1 MGAVPFLAEVENSIA
16 LLWQKIIDKSIL
28 SVKRISWKQGD
39 IFMQE
44 FMQAIMMNGAM
55 TPAQDSLKA
64 IFQKFGRSVGR
75 WQICANLVGAITV
88 TSYFVFFDQVFPYTN
103 VQNQFY
109 VLAIMFPFLV
119 AIAMVIFYF
128 WQKDLNR
135 FLQLTAQKK
144 AIEADLRKKAQ
155 RKILDMPSA
164 SALVSLLNWFL
175 AAITMTTYSIVADTG
190 SAENLMAELIEGLR
204 VFVGCIIGGIITAA
218 IIFFIIEA
226 KCRRVWPAFFPEG
239 GLAHTPGVFR
249 LKLRTRMFTIF
260 LLASILP
267 LILMAVLSYN
277 KARMMLEMDPGQ
289 VIQSLLYLT
298 AFLLVVTLAVAIILS
313 RSFATGIIDPIRQME
328 AAMAQVEKGDLTAT
342 VTVNSNDELGAL
354 GENFNRMTEGLKDRY
369 RLRRSLDL
377 AKEVQQNLL
386 PAKNPC
392 FPGLDIAGKSIYCDE
407 TGGDYFDFFD
417 SAGHD
422 TYGIVI
428 GDVSGHG
435 IPSALLM
442 ASARAFLRQRTAL
455 AGSLADIVGDVNRQ
469 LTRDVEDTGRF
480 ITLFYLQID
489 MDNRC
494 LSWVRAGHEPA
505 LLFDPASNRF
515 EELTGEGMALGVDG
529 RWQYAESRRGGLAGG
544 QIILLSTDG
553 IWEARNPQDQ
563 MFGRLAVSDII
574 RQHAQTSAAKIQ
586 DALLTE
592 LNRFQQ
598 GVAPADDITLVVV
611 KVGD

>member
-1 MGAVPFLAEVENSIA
+1 M
-16 LLWQKIIDKSIL
+16 QKL
-28 SVKRISWKQGD
+28 
-39 IFMQE
+39 
-44 FMQAIMMNGAM
+44 MQAIIMNDAM
-55 TPAQDSLKA
+55 LPTQHSLKA
-64 IFQKFGRSVGR
+64 VFQKFGRTVGG

-88 TSYFVFFDQVFPYTN
+88 TSYFVFFDQVFPYTD

-109 VLAIMFPFLV
+109 VLAVMFPFLV
-119 AIAMVIFYF
+119 AIAMIIFYF

-135 FLQLTAQKK
+135 FLRLTAQNKP
-144 AIEADLRKKAQ
+144 IEADLRKKAQ
-155 RKILDMPSA
+155 RKILDLPSA
-164 SALVSLLNWFL
+164 SALVSLFNWFL

-190 SAENLMAELIEGLR
+190 SSNALAVDLIEGLR
-204 VFVGCIIGGIITAA
+204 VFIGCIIGGIITAA
-218 IIFFIIEA
+218 IVFFMIEA
-226 KCRRVWPAFFPEG
+226 KCRRIWPEFFPEG
-239 GLAHTPGVFR
+239 GLARTPGVFR
-249 LKLRTRMFTIF
+249 LKLRTRMFAIF
-260 LLASILP
+260 VLASILP

-277 KARMMLEMDPGQ
+277 KARMMLEMDPHQ

-298 AFLLVVTLAVAIILS
+298 AFLLAVTLAVAVILS
-313 RSFATGIIDPIRQME
+313 RSFSTGIIDPIRRME

-342 VTVNSNDELGAL
+342 VTVNSNDELGTL
-354 GENFNRMTEGLKDRY
+354 GENFNQMTEGLQDRY

-386 PAKNPC
+386 PVKNPR
-392 FPGLDIAGKSIYCDE
+392 FSGLDIAGKSIYCDE

-417 SAGHD
+417 SAGHN

-428 GDVSGHG
+428 GDVSDHG

-455 AGSLADIVGDVNRQ
+455 AGSIADIVGDVNRQ

-489 MDNRC
+489 MDNRS

-505 LLFDPASNRF
+505 LLFDPDADRF
-515 EELTGEGMALGVDG
+515 EELTGEGIALGVDG
-529 RWQYAESRRGGLAGG
+529 RWQYAESRRDGLGDG

-553 IWEARNPQDQ
+553 IWEARNPQDR
-563 MFGRLAVSDII
+563 MFGRETVSDII

-586 DALLTE
+586 DAILTE
-592 LNRFQQ
+592 LNRFQE
-598 GVAPADDITLVVV
+598 GVAPADDTTLVVI
-611 KVGD
+611 KVRGQRAGARGQMPEDR